1 MKLHDTVKS
10 ISYVKSHASEILNK
24 ICDSHATYV
33 ITQNGEARA
42 VIQDIEEYD
51 KLQESLAMLKL
62 IAQGRKNI
70 EEGKVRAFKESFS
83 FIRRKI
89 SEKESLVRK

>member
-24 ICDSHATYV
+24 ISDLHATYV
-33 ITQNGEARA
+33 ITQNGEAKA

-62 IAQGRKNI
+62 IAQGRNDIDAK
-70 EEGKVRAFKESFS
+70 RTRPLKESFKL
-83 FIRRKI
+83 IRAKIAERKA
-89 SEKESLVRK
+89 SGLK

>member
-1 MKLHDTVKS
+1 MKFHDTTKS
-10 ISYVKSHASEILNK
+10 IS
-24 ICDSHATYV
+24 
-33 ITQNGEARA
+33 
-42 VIQDIEEYD
+42 

-70 EEGKVRAFKESFS
+70 EEKKVRTFKESFS

-89 SEKESLVRK
+89 SENKSFGIT

>member
-24 ICDSHATYV
+24 ISDSHATYV
-33 ITQNGEARA
+33 ITQNGEAKA

-70 EEGKVRAFKESFS
+70 EENKVRPFRESFS

-89 SEKESLVRK
+89 SEKKSFVKK

>member
-1 MKLHDTVKS
+1 MKLHNTVKS

-24 ICDSHATYV
+24 ISDSHATYV
-33 ITQNGEARA
+33 ITQNGEAKA

-62 IAQGRKNI
+62 IAQGRKDI
-70 EEGKVRAFKESFS
+70 DAKRTRPLKESFKL
-83 FIRRKI
+83 IRAKI
-89 SEKESLVRK
+89 AGRFN

>member
-1 MKLHDTVKS
+1 MKLHDKVKS

-24 ICDSHATYV
+24 ISDTHSTYV
-33 ITQNGEARA
+33 ITQNGEAKA

-62 IAQGRKNI
+62 IAQGANDI
-70 EEGKVRAFKESFS
+70 EHGRIRPLKESFS
-83 FIRRKI
+83 SIRRKI
-89 SEKESLVRK
+89 SDRKSAWKK

>member
-24 ICDSHATYV
+24 ISDSHATYV
-33 ITQNGEARA
+33 ITQNGEAKA

-51 KLQESLAMLKL
+51 KLQESLAMLKI
-62 IAQGRKNI
+62 IAQGKKDI
-70 EEGKVRAFKESFS
+70 DEGKTMPVREAFKL
-83 FIRRKI
+83 IRDRIAERKY
-89 SEKESLVRK
+89 SGLK